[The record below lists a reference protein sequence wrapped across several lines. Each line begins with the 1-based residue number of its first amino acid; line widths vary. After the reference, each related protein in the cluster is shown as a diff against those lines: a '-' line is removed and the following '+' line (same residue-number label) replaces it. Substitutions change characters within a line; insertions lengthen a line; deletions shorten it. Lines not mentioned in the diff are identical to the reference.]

1 VQHRSSAIKNNAQNR
16 EKTAVSQQYTTNHP
30 PSSTIVH
37 SANVVVPQD
46 RGLRGFCEIPTVV
59 GTKISS
65 EQPSTFAHDI
75 DQMQRI

>member
-1 VQHRSSAIKNNAQNR
+1 MHRTGKKRPSVNS
-16 EKTAVSQQYTTNHP
+16 TPAVRHRP
-30 PSSTIVH
+30 PSSTIFH

-46 RGLRGFCEIPTVV
+46 LGLRGFCEIPTVV

>member
-16 EKTAVSQQYTTNHP
+16 EKTAVSQQYTNNP